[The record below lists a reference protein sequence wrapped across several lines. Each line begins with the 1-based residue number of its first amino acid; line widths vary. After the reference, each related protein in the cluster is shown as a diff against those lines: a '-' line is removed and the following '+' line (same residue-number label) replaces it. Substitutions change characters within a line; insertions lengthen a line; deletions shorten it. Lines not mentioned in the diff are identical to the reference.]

1 MNIKILAKTAIL
13 AACLTMMAGC
23 GSSHDN
29 DTPDTPDVPTP
40 AAQRQW
46 TATDNRQLWHVDW
59 SADVAR
65 PQWTAP
71 DPRKYDSW
79 MLVMVRV
86 QDDLMPYVSSDDID
100 EAVDNTANQG
110 QPLLI
115 EVSETTLTDPEASGA
130 NSGMAGAFKAP
141 IVTKTSLSQFYLNG
155 YWSQSGKI
163 NPSYVSQTDN
173 NKWVANNTWPSGIS
187 DDTDVH
193 FYAYA
198 NVDGNPSSTP
208 FYYGDYSGGYS
219 PFLYF
224 IVDEN
229 AEQQKDLLVAHQ
241 TAKSKNKTVHFH
253 FTHPCAALQFAICKT
268 KALTNFSIQ
277 VDRIILHN
285 IYSRGYYHFNTDSWD
300 VDTDEFPS
308 NFTLLAYQNNTPGI
322 DVKTEVSSTD
332 RTNSIFLGNGE
343 DDYMFFIPQTI
354 KGWSGGS
361 VADTDGAYIEIR
373 CSIIKGNKNYAEG
386 GAVYVPFSAVLE
398 KGFIHRFN
406 IRMGTSLRNADGS
419 TINFKD

>member
-1 MNIKILAKTAIL
+1 MPH
-13 AACLTMMAGC
+13 AC
-23 GSSHDN
+23 
-29 DTPDTPDVPTP
+29 
-40 AAQRQW
+40 
-46 TATDNRQLWHVDW
+46 
-59 SADVAR
+59 
-65 PQWTAP
+65 
-71 DPRKYDSW
+71 
-79 MLVMVRV
+79 
-86 QDDLMPYVSSDDID
+86 YVCITHLKPEYNDDID
-100 EAVDNTANQG
+100 ETVDNTANQG

-115 EVSETTLTDPEASGA
+115 EVSETMLTDPEASGA

-141 IVTKTSLSQFYLNG
+141 IVTKASLSQFNLNG

-241 TAKSKNKTVHFH
+241 TAKPKNKTVHFH

-277 VDRIILHN
+277 VERIILHN

-332 RTNSIFLGNGE
+332 HTNSIFLGNGE